1 MNGTSDTKV
10 NESIES
16 MPVSSLFRSV
26 NEERVQ
32 ARVVWCSSELYEH
45 PCTNILHP
53 NEQRVWMSSYNAN
66 DEDSYPEI
74 QEFIV
79 QQQGN
84 DDINKLCV
92 IGWNCYGKV

>member
-1 MNGTSDTKV
+1 
-10 NESIES
+10 
-16 MPVSSLFRSV
+16 
-26 NEERVQ
+26 
-32 ARVVWCSSELYEH
+32 
-45 PCTNILHP
+45 
-53 NEQRVWMSSYNAN
+53 MSSYNAN